1 MTQRNCKITR
11 DKYGFG
17 HIDFNAVYGQMI
29 VMVHVLGGWFAQSH
43 GWAQVDFTSA
53 EMGIVSCHEQH
64 GTAVLPDVLLSVG
77 LELNF

>member
-1 MTQRNCKITR
+1 
-11 DKYGFG
+11 
-17 HIDFNAVYGQMI
+17 MI
-29 VMVHVLGGWFAQSH
+29 VMVHVLGGRFAQSH